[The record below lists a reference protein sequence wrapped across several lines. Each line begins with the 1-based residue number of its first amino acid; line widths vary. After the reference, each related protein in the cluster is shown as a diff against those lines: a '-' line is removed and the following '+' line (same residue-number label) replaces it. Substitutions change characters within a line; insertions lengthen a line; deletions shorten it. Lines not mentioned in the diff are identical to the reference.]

1 MVGSAIDP
9 AIRQPSRKVVE
20 MKFALFSLVMNIP
33 NAVTGETLTTQ
44 QKFQN
49 VLKQATLA
57 EELGFD
63 AYGVG
68 ERHGAPFLSSAPP
81 VILTAIAAG
90 TSRIRL
96 LTTVTVLSV
105 LDPVRVA
112 EDYATLDHLSGG
124 RLELIIGKGND
135 PRHYPLFGITEDEQW
150 ESLAE
155 RYALLKRLWGEE
167 HVTWQGN
174 YRPPLDNVTTQPRP
188 LQQPIPIWHG
198 SASSTLST
206 ELAAKYGEPIFSAN
220 AFHHLSKYKAL
231 IDHYRER
238 WAFYGHDPKD
248 AIVGSGAGSLYLA
261 NTTEE
266 AVRRFR
272 PYYEKFMATAAAQH
286 NQPPFKDLDD
296 NMANGPVL
304 VGSAEQVIE
313 KILRYQAAYGHQV
326 LSISV
331 DGLTEAEQR
340 EQVERFARD
349 VAPVLRRAIPS
360 TVWGSAVARPRQGA
374 FDARTPRV
382 VLPYFYEQ

>member
-1 MVGSAIDP
+1 
-9 AIRQPSRKVVE
+9 
-20 MKFALFSLVMNIP
+20 MKFALFSLVMNLP
-33 NAVTGETLTTQ
+33 NAITGETLTAQ

-49 VLKQATLA
+49 VLKQAILA
-57 EELGFD
+57 EELGFE

-81 VILTAIAAG
+81 VILTAIAAR

-112 EDYATLDHLSGG
+112 EDYATLDHLSNG

-135 PRHYPLFGITEDEQW
+135 PRHYPLFGITEAEQW
-150 ESLAE
+150 ASMAE

-167 HVTWQGN
+167 DVSWQGK
-174 YRPPLDNVTTQPRP
+174 YRPPLDKVTTQPRP
-188 LQQPIPIWHG
+188 FQQPIPVWHG

-220 AFHHLSKYKAL
+220 AFHHQAKYKAL

-238 WAFYGHDPKD
+238 WAYYGHDPKD

-261 NTTEE
+261 RTNEE
-266 AVRRFR
+266 AIKRFR
-272 PYYEKFMATAAAQH
+272 PYYDKFMATASAQH
-286 NQPPFKDLDD
+286 NQSPFKDLED
-296 NMANGPVL
+296 NIANGPVL
-304 VGSAEQVIE
+304 IGSPARVIE
-313 KILRYQAAYGHQV
+313 KIIDYHDAYGHQV

-340 EQVERFARD
+340 EQMEWFATE
-349 VAPVLRRAIPS
+349 VAPVLRREIPS
-360 TVWGSAVARPRQGA
+360 TVWSNVSPTQQQAAFKVSVAPALSPVFAV
-374 FDARTPRV
+374 
-382 VLPYFYEQ
+382 